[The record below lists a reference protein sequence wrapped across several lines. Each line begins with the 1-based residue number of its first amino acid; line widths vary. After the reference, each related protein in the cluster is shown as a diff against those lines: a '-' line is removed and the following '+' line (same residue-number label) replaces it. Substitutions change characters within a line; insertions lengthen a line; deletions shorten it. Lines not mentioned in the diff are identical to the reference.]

1 MPSNFTYDVFLS
13 HNSQDKPRVRKLA
26 ERLRDA
32 GLRVW
37 FDEWVIRPGDD
48 IYLAIE
54 HGLEAARVQVL
65 CLSPAALGSEWV
77 TLERGTVLFR
87 DPGNAGR
94 RFVPLLLAD
103 CTMPDTL
110 RRYKYVDYRG
120 ETQAAFEEL
129 VSACRAEA
137 ESPRQALERQE
148 PKAKQKA
155 RARPDLAVLE
165 RTLMGHE
172 EYARGVAVSQD
183 GTWAVSGSQDKT
195 VKIWNLETGE
205 CRATLKGHTD
215 MVGAVAVMPD
225 GERILSGSN
234 DHSVRV
240 WDPRGR
246 GAVASWEASKNYVW
260 SVAPLPDGRR
270 VISSAA
276 HGDPTLKIWDIASR
290 RCLATLEGH
299 TGAVTSAV
307 VSRDGKRAVSGSYDG
322 TVRLWDLETGK
333 CLATLHGH
341 SEYVQSVQI
350 TPSGRLAV
358 SGSDDK
364 TVKIWDLDAGTCVGT
379 LEGHQ
384 GQVFSVAI
392 SSGGGLIASTGYT
405 DRTVRLWD
413 WKSAACLQV
422 IECGEA
428 HPHSAAFSPDGSRLV
443 VSTNRGPIF
452 VYRITAAGAALSA
465 EPARRYVNAKVV
477 LLGEGTVGKTSLAH
491 RLVQD
496 KYVVKDRTHGMNVW
510 PLQLPLPPDAA
521 LDREALLW
529 DLAGQEDYRLIHRLF
544 LDETALALLLI
555 NPQKDDPFAE
565 AGDWL
570 KALETAASGQE
581 SRREAARLLIF
592 SQIDV
597 GGMKVGNAKIER
609 FIEQNRFAD
618 WLETSAKTGENCSDQ
633 ANAGKP
639 SKLKQLIAD
648 SIPWG
653 KLPWTG
659 TPRVLAE
666 LKNAVMKMRDAA
678 DIRLLR
684 FAELAQRLEQALP
697 GEKFGESDVRAA
709 VALLANHG
717 LASPLKFG
725 DLVLLQPELLNG
737 YAGSII
743 RSARANR
750 DEIGCVLEADIYR
763 PDFDFT
769 GVDRLPRPD
778 EELLLRAMV
787 QTFLDHSLCIAE
799 DTPQGRHLVFP
810 SQYRREKDIPWEPDV
825 FVSYTFGG
833 EWQTIWTTLVVRLW
847 YSQEFEHR
855 ELWRNAAQF
864 ASSRGHLLGLK
875 IDNRQGEGEA
885 TISLF
890 FDVPTPEEL
899 KVIFIEY
906 VHRHLAHYGCEV
918 RRDRRYV
925 CVACETPITDLAA
938 VRRRFAAGKDFI
950 TCQNC
955 DERVQLVDFIEL
967 RLKSDPVARKIF
979 KMEETAARQLD
990 AQALE
995 QILFGHVQAIAGE
1008 ANQIFR
1014 RVAEYDYGI
1023 DGEIEFKDNDGQPS
1037 GKRIYVQLKSGNSYL
1052 RTRRGDGRE
1061 VFDVKNERHLSY
1073 WVSQPAD
1080 VYLVIRQTEERTNEQ
1095 TIRQTEERTNE
1106 QTIRWM
1112 NVTRYL
1118 RNRRDQRSR
1127 QIVFEGEP
1135 LTMEAVWKVR
1145 DELFPRPR
1153 ARKP

>member
-1 MPSNFTYDVFLS
+1 M
-13 HNSQDKPRVRKLA
+13 
-26 ERLRDA
+26 
-32 GLRVW
+32 
-37 FDEWVIRPGDD
+37 
-48 IYLAIE
+48 
-54 HGLEAARVQVL
+54 
-65 CLSPAALGSEWV
+65 
-77 TLERGTVLFR
+77 
-87 DPGNAGR
+87 
-94 RFVPLLLAD
+94 
-103 CTMPDTL
+103 
-110 RRYKYVDYRG
+110 
-120 ETQAAFEEL
+120 
-129 VSACRAEA
+129 
-137 ESPRQALERQE
+137 
-148 PKAKQKA
+148 
-155 RARPDLAVLE
+155 
-165 RTLMGHE
+165 
-172 EYARGVAVSQD
+172 
-183 GTWAVSGSQDKT
+183 
-195 VKIWNLETGE
+195 
-205 CRATLKGHTD
+205 
-215 MVGAVAVMPD
+215 
-225 GERILSGSN
+225 
-234 DHSVRV
+234 
-240 WDPRGR
+240 
-246 GAVASWEASKNYVW
+246 
-260 SVAPLPDGRR
+260 
-270 VISSAA
+270 
-276 HGDPTLKIWDIASR
+276 
-290 RCLATLEGH
+290 
-299 TGAVTSAV
+299 
-307 VSRDGKRAVSGSYDG
+307 
-322 TVRLWDLETGK
+322 
-333 CLATLHGH
+333 
-341 SEYVQSVQI
+341 
-350 TPSGRLAV
+350 
-358 SGSDDK
+358 
-364 TVKIWDLDAGTCVGT
+364 
-379 LEGHQ
+379 
-384 GQVFSVAI
+384 
-392 SSGGGLIASTGYT
+392 
-405 DRTVRLWD
+405 WD
-413 WKSAACLQV
+413 WKSAACQQV
-422 IECGEA
+422 IEFGK
-428 HPHSAAFSPDGSRLV
+428 HVPISVAFSPDGSRLV
-443 VSTNRGPIF
+443 VGTAEGPIF
-452 VYRITAAGAALSA
+452 VYGITDIGAAPSA

-491 RLVQD
+491 RLVED

-510 PLQLPLPPDAA
+510 PLQLPLPPHAT

-570 KALETAASGQE
+570 KALETAGGQE
-581 SRREAARLLIF
+581 AKCEAARMLIF

-597 GGMKVGNAKIER
+597 GGMKVGNAKIDR
-609 FIEQNRFAD
+609 FIEQNHFAG
-618 WLETSAKTGENCSDQ
+618 WLETSAKTGENCSDE

-648 SIPWG
+648 SIRWD
-653 KLPWTG
+653 KLPWTAA
-659 TPRVLAE
+659 PRLLAE
-666 LKNAVMKMRDAA
+666 LKSAVMKMRDAA

-697 GEKFGESDVRAA
+697 GEKFGESDVRTA

-737 YAGSII
+737 YAGAII
-743 RSARANR
+743 RSARAHR

-778 EELLLRAMV
+778 EELLLRALV

-799 DTPQGRHLVFP
+799 DTPQGRQLVFP

-847 YSQEFEHR
+847 YSQEFEHK

-890 FDVPTPEEL
+890 FDVPTPDEL

-906 VHRHLAHYGCEV
+906 VHRHLAQYGCEV

-925 CVACETPITDLAA
+925 CVACGTPVTDLGA

-950 TCQNC
+950 TCQTC
-955 DERVQLVDFIEL
+955 DERVKLIDFIEQ
-967 RLKSDPVARKIF
+967 RLKSDPVARKIL
-979 KMEETAARQLD
+979 KMEETATRQLD

-1023 DGEIEFKDNDGQPS
+1023 DGEIEFKDNDGRPS

-1061 VFDVKNERHLSY
+1061 VFDVKNDRHLTY
-1073 WVSQPAD
+1073 WIGQPGD
-1080 VYLVIRQTEERTNEQ
+1080 VYLVIRQTD
-1095 TIRQTEERTNE
+1095 ERTNE

-1118 RNRRDQRSR
+1118 RNRRDQQSR
-1127 QIVFEGEP
+1127 QVVFEGEP

-1145 DELFPRPR
+1145 DELFPPMR
-1153 ARKP
+1153 ARKR